1 MTTPSMEPL
10 PATTVLRTLF
20 VEDNEYLR
28 DIIGELLQEEGLSVT
43 TCADAEEAEAE
54 FFRAPYDLVITDV
67 SLPRMSGTDLAK
79 RVLGA
84 APATWVVFSSG
95 YALDKGLHQ
104 FGPNVRS
111 LPKPF
116 EVEAL
121 QALLLEIRRA
131 PSA

>member
-1 MTTPSMEPL
+1 MDL
-10 PATTVLRTLF
+10 NPAAAALRTLF

-28 DIIGELLQEEGLSVT
+28 EIIGELLQEEGLAVT
-43 TCADAEEAEAE
+43 ACADAEEAEAA
-54 FFRAPYDLVITDV
+54 FLRMPYDLVITDV
-67 SLPRMSGTDLAK
+67 SLPRMSGTELA
-79 RVLGA
+79 RRLLGA
-84 APATWVVFSSG
+84 APSTWVVFSSG

-121 QALLLEIRRA
+121 QALLLEIRRSQA
-131 PSA
+131 A